1 MFQVP
6 RLHGILQARSLVQP
20 TPSTQGSTLAPSYK
34 TTLAP
39 LPFWDCLV
47 KTMLAFLLLGF
58 FPLVTSKIFF
68 TTRPDLRLVP
78 RALAGALAS
87 GVPELLA
94 LGAFAGF
101 GVATWVPRAL
111 GRTRVW
117 EGAAIQGH
125 VALPRVMAR
134 MAPLTSLFLGVQLRP
149 VRAPAFSV
157 GASAHAQHLLQ
168 WFVLLAGEPRLLDY
182 LQLGQWW

>member
-1 MFQVP
+1 M
-6 RLHGILQARSLVQP
+6 
-20 TPSTQGSTLAPSYK
+20 
-34 TTLAP
+34 
-39 LPFWDCLV
+39 
-47 KTMLAFLLLGF
+47 
-58 FPLVTSKIFF
+58 
-68 TTRPDLRLVP
+68 
-78 RALAGALAS
+78 
-87 GVPELLA
+87 
-94 LGAFAGF
+94 
-101 GVATWVPRAL
+101 
-111 GRTRVW
+111 